1 MIELKAIQM
10 IKAIEEEGSFQKAA
24 DVLYLSQPALSQY
37 VKRVEKE
44 LSFNLYER
52 SGGKCTLTE
61 AGEVLLEEGTALL
74 EQYEKMLQKMKDV
87 AKCKQKRVF
96 FGCPT
101 GYSVPWFS
109 DFLYGMESNVKQV
122 RMMEDSVE
130 HLISK
135 LLRKELDMLFIP
147 AVYYHPNIVH
157 YTICHEEFY
166 VAIPKNSE
174 YDLIARSKKC
184 DGYVDM
190 SDLSGLPFISGP
202 AKAYTEF
209 LRPIFEETGMAANV
223 IFVAKNWDIAH
234 AFVEKGAGSTIVPY
248 WLVNDESKYVN
259 YYKIKSNCNT
269 YRIFSY
275 ALHRQSTITDEMQ
288 SIIDNVIDKCGDEFA
303 EQEVEQSQL
312 ILNFNAKT
320 AKIYSE

>member
-1 MIELKAIQM
+1 MIELKTIQM

-24 DVLYLSQPALSQY
+24 EVLYLSQPALSQY
-37 VKRVEKE
+37 IKRVEKE

-61 AGEVLLEEGTALL
+61 AGEVLLKEGGVLL
-74 EQYEKMLQKMKDV
+74 EQYEKMLLKMKETANIKKKKV
-87 AKCKQKRVF
+87 Y

-109 DFLYGMESNVKQV
+109 DFLYGIESAKKQIS
-122 RMMEDSVE
+122 MIEDSVE
-130 HLISK
+130 HLLSD
-135 LLRKELDMLFIP
+135 LLRKELDILFIP
-147 AVYYHPNIVH
+147 AVYYHPDVVY

-166 VAIPKNSE
+166 LAIPKNSE
-174 YDLIARSKKC
+174 YDLIARSKRN
-184 DGYVDM
+184 DGYVDL
-190 SDLSGLPFISGP
+190 SDLNGLSFISGP

-209 LRPIFEETGMAANV
+209 LRPIFEETGMAENV

-248 WLVNDESKYVN
+248 WLVNDESKYVS

-275 ALHRQSTITDEMQ
+275 ALHRQNAVTEEMQ
-288 SIIDNVIDKCGDEFA
+288 SIIDNVINKCGDEFA
-303 EQEVEQSQL
+303 KQEVEQSQF
-312 ILNFNAKT
+312 IMNFNTKT
-320 AKIYSE
+320 SKCIL